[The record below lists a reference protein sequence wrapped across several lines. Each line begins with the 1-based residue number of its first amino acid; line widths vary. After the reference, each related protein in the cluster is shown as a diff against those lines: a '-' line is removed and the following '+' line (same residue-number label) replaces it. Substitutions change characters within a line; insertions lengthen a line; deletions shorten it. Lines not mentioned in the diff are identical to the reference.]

1 MNKLTIR
8 YDPDHEWFTVIFPGD
23 KQRNYGSL
31 ATLLSALKDY
41 YGKTTTSKAHSAR
54 AISPTAS
61 S

>member
-1 MNKLTIR
+1 MNKLTIS
-8 YDPDHEWFTVIFPGD
+8 YDPNHEWFTVTFLGD

-31 ATLLSALKDY
+31 ATLLSALKDH
-41 YGKTTTSKAHSAR
+41 YGKTTTNKTHSTR